1 MAGKSNFSVVIDV
14 GTFWLTALAGTKNES
29 GNIEILAQA
38 RVPSKGIKRGLIL
51 NIDEA
56 ASSVSEVLENIRSQ
70 IDEKITKVDIAF
82 AGQLMK
88 IFEYR
93 VSVPASG
100 EEIITRADV
109 DELYAKAKNINI
121 SEEYTILHIVA
132 QEFII
137 DDVPAE
143 LNPVGSIGNKVEAVF
158 RIIAVPKVYLTNF
171 RRIFNNIDIELG
183 EVILSPLA
191 TAEAALTGDEK
202 EIGAVL
208 LDIGAGTTKLAVYYK
223 GVMVYTA
230 VIPFG
235 GEVVTRD
242 IKEGCSILPK
252 WAEQLKVQYG
262 QALGDFADERKVVT
276 IPGHSGWEPKEITF
290 KSLAFIIQARMEEL
304 IDSAFLQV
312 ERLDGFDN
320 LDFGIV
326 VSGGTSALKNLVSLI
341 EFRTGKK
348 ARLAFPVFKAET
360 GNGEVPD
367 SGYLTA
373 LGLLKSVLE
382 SQGTVSKLKPKKE
395 KKKKEN
401 TLSHWFNDVV
411 QGVFDYMNDDQDTTM
426 N

>member
-1 MAGKSNFSVVIDV
+1 MAGKSNISVVIDI
-14 GTFWLTALAGTKNES
+14 GTSRLTALAGMKNHLDK
-29 GNIEILAQA
+29 IEILAQA
-38 RVPSKGIKRGLIL
+38 KVSSKGIRRGVVL

-56 ASSVSEVLENIRSQ
+56 ASSVSEVIERISSRL
-70 IDEKITKVDIAF
+70 DEKITKVDIAF
-82 AGQLMK
+82 AGQPLK

-93 VSVPASG
+93 GSMLASG
-100 EEIITRADV
+100 EGTVTKADI
-109 DELYAKAKNINI
+109 DGLFEKAKNIDI
-121 SEEYTILHIVA
+121 SEEYTILHIVP

-137 DDVPAE
+137 DDEPVE
-143 LNPVGSIGNKVEAVF
+143 HNPVGSIGSKVEGVF
-158 RIIAVPKVYLTNF
+158 RIVAVPKVYLTNF
-171 RRIFNNIDIELG
+171 KRIFNNLDIELG
-183 EVILSPLA
+183 EVMLSPLA

-202 EIGAVL
+202 EVGAVL

-223 GVMVYTA
+223 GVMAYTA

-262 QALGDFADERKVVT
+262 QAIGDLAVENKVVT

-312 ERLDGFDN
+312 ERLDDFDK

-326 VSGGTSALKNLVSLI
+326 VSGGTSALKNLASLI

-348 ARLAFPVFKAET
+348 ARLASPVFTAET
-360 GNGEVPD
+360 EDGKVPD

-382 SQGTVSKLKPKKE
+382 NQGTLSKPKQK
-395 KKKKEN
+395 KVRKKKEN
-401 TLSHWFNDVV
+401 TLSDWFNGMV